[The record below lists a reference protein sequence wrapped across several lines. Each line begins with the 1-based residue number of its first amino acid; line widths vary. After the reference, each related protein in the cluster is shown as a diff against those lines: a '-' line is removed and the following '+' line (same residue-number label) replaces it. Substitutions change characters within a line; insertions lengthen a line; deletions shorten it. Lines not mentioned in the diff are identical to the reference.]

1 MENELILFETADKEI
16 KLTVPIKNNTV
27 WLNRKQLAELFG
39 RDVKTIGK
47 HINNA
52 LKEELDNSVV
62 ANFATTASDGKVY
75 QIEHYN
81 LDMIISIGY
90 RVKSNRGVEFRKWA
104 NSVLKQYIM
113 DAIEGNESGDKS
125 AQNIFSYKPIMGNI
139 LKYTVAEYK
148 DCSLEEIME
157 CIEGDTIQ
165 TGTALVEEDMAQT
178 IRGERTETNAT
189 GEPPA
194 TFDVLFRSLLPNSKE
209 NILVNLLNTAEADLI
224 EIIIVRLG
232 GENQDQKGLVDFLY
246 GLFSGNQEKV
256 LSYIPDSDKP
266 VRQKEVADMLSM
278 ISYAEENGIKKGEKK
293 GENRLGT
300 LMNIL
305 LKNKR
310 YSDAEKASEDEEYR
324 EELYKEY
331 KL

>member
-1 MENELILFETADKEI
+1 MESENPAFSA
-16 KLTVPIKNNTV
+16 
-27 WLNRKQLAELFG
+27 A
-39 RDVKTIGK
+39 
-47 HINNA
+47 A
-52 LKEELDNSVV
+52 LMVFPL
-62 ANFATTASDGKVY
+62 
-75 QIEHYN
+75 Q
-81 LDMIISIGY
+81 
-90 RVKSNRGVEFRKWA
+90 
-104 NSVLKQYIM
+104 
-113 DAIEGNESGDKS
+113 
-125 AQNIFSYKPIMGNI
+125 
-139 LKYTVAEYK
+139 
-148 DCSLEEIME
+148 
-157 CIEGDTIQ
+157 
-165 TGTALVEEDMAQT
+165 
-178 IRGERTETNAT
+178 
-189 GEPPA
+189 
-194 TFDVLFRSLLPNSKE
+194 RSSRLLSMWYF
-209 NILVNLLNTAEADLI
+209 NTAEADLI

-278 ISYAEENGIKKGEKK
+278 ISYAEENGEKK

-331 KL
+331 KI

>member
-1 MENELILFETADKEI
+1 MNGN
-16 KLTVPIKNNTV
+16 V
-27 WLNRKQLAELFG
+27 
-39 RDVKTIGK
+39 
-47 HINNA
+47 
-52 LKEELDNSVV
+52 
-62 ANFATTASDGKVY
+62 
-75 QIEHYN
+75 QIEQRP
-81 LDMIISIGY
+81 DIKI
-90 RVKSNRGVEFRKWA
+90 
-104 NSVLKQYIM
+104 
-113 DAIEGNESGDKS
+113 
-125 AQNIFSYKPIMGNI
+125 
-139 LKYTVAEYK
+139 
-148 DCSLEEIME
+148 
-157 CIEGDTIQ
+157 
-165 TGTALVEEDMAQT
+165 
-178 IRGERTETNAT
+178 
-189 GEPPA
+189 
-194 TFDVLFRSLLPNSKE
+194 
-209 NILVNLLNTAEADLI
+209 NTAEADLI

-278 ISYAEENGIKKGEKK
+278 ISYAEENGIKKGEKRGEKRGEKK

>member
-1 MENELILFETADKEI
+1 MN
-16 KLTVPIKNNTV
+16 
-27 WLNRKQLAELFG
+27 
-39 RDVKTIGK
+39 VKDSI
-47 HINNA
+47 
-52 LKEELDNSVV
+52 S
-62 ANFATTASDGKVY
+62 AT
-75 QIEHYN
+75 
-81 LDMIISIGY
+81 
-90 RVKSNRGVEFRKWA
+90 
-104 NSVLKQYIM
+104 M
-113 DAIEGNESGDKS
+113 DAIEGNESGDQS
-125 AQNIFSYKPIMGNI
+125 AKNIFSYKPIMGNI

-148 DCSLEEIME
+148 DCSLEEIMD

-165 TGTALVEEDMAQT
+165 TGTALVEEDMDQT

-278 ISYAEENGIKKGEKK
+278 ISYAEEKGEKK

-324 EELYKEY
+324 EKLYKEY

>member
-1 MENELILFETADKEI
+1 M
-16 KLTVPIKNNTV
+16 
-27 WLNRKQLAELFG
+27 
-39 RDVKTIGK
+39 DV
-47 HINNA
+47 INGN
-52 LKEELDNSVV
+52 V
-62 ANFATTASDGKVY
+62 
-75 QIEHYN
+75 QIEQRP
-81 LDMIISIGY
+81 DIKI
-90 RVKSNRGVEFRKWA
+90 
-104 NSVLKQYIM
+104 
-113 DAIEGNESGDKS
+113 
-125 AQNIFSYKPIMGNI
+125 
-139 LKYTVAEYK
+139 
-148 DCSLEEIME
+148 
-157 CIEGDTIQ
+157 
-165 TGTALVEEDMAQT
+165 
-178 IRGERTETNAT
+178 
-189 GEPPA
+189 
-194 TFDVLFRSLLPNSKE
+194 
-209 NILVNLLNTAEADLI
+209 NTAEADLI

-256 LSYIPDSDKP
+256 LSYIPDSYKP

-278 ISYAEENGIKKGEKK
+278 ISYAEENGIKKGEKRGEKK

>member
-1 MENELILFETADKEI
+1 MDIING
-16 KLTVPIKNNTV
+16 N
-27 WLNRKQLAELFG
+27 
-39 RDVKTIGK
+39 VK
-47 HINNA
+47 
-52 LKEELDNSVV
+52 
-62 ANFATTASDGKVY
+62 
-75 QIEHYN
+75 IE
-81 LDMIISIGY
+81 
-90 RVKSNRGVEFRKWA
+90 
-104 NSVLKQYIM
+104 Q
-113 DAIEGNESGDKS
+113 
-125 AQNIFSYKPIMGNI
+125 KPI
-139 LKYTVAEYK
+139 YYK
-148 DCSLEEIME
+148 N
-157 CIEGDTIQ
+157 EGFPKPDIK
-165 TGTALVEEDMAQT
+165 
-178 IRGERTETNAT
+178 I
-189 GEPPA
+189 
-194 TFDVLFRSLLPNSKE
+194 
-209 NILVNLLNTAEADLI
+209 NTAEADLI

-305 LKNKR
+305 LKNRR

>member
-1 MENELILFETADKEI
+1 M
-16 KLTVPIKNNTV
+16 
-27 WLNRKQLAELFG
+27 
-39 RDVKTIGK
+39 DV
-47 HINNA
+47 INGN
-52 LKEELDNSVV
+52 V
-62 ANFATTASDGKVY
+62 
-75 QIEHYN
+75 QIE
-81 LDMIISIGY
+81 
-90 RVKSNRGVEFRKWA
+90 
-104 NSVLKQYIM
+104 Q
-113 DAIEGNESGDKS
+113 
-125 AQNIFSYKPIMGNI
+125 KPDIKI
-139 LKYTVAEYK
+139 
-148 DCSLEEIME
+148 
-157 CIEGDTIQ
+157 
-165 TGTALVEEDMAQT
+165 
-178 IRGERTETNAT
+178 
-189 GEPPA
+189 
-194 TFDVLFRSLLPNSKE
+194 
-209 NILVNLLNTAEADLI
+209 NTTEADLI

-278 ISYAEENGIKKGEKK
+278 ISYAEENGIKKGEKRGEKRGEKK

>member
-1 MENELILFETADKEI
+1 
-16 KLTVPIKNNTV
+16 
-27 WLNRKQLAELFG
+27 
-39 RDVKTIGK
+39 
-47 HINNA
+47 
-52 LKEELDNSVV
+52 
-62 ANFATTASDGKVY
+62 
-75 QIEHYN
+75 
-81 LDMIISIGY
+81 
-90 RVKSNRGVEFRKWA
+90 
-104 NSVLKQYIM
+104 
-113 DAIEGNESGDKS
+113 
-125 AQNIFSYKPIMGNI
+125 
-139 LKYTVAEYK
+139 
-148 DCSLEEIME
+148 ME

-278 ISYAEENGIKKGEKK
+278 ISYAEENGEKK

>member
-1 MENELILFETADKEI
+1 MVFPL
-16 KLTVPIKNNTV
+16 
-27 WLNRKQLAELFG
+27 Q
-39 RDVKTIGK
+39 
-47 HINNA
+47 
-52 LKEELDNSVV
+52 
-62 ANFATTASDGKVY
+62 
-75 QIEHYN
+75 
-81 LDMIISIGY
+81 
-90 RVKSNRGVEFRKWA
+90 
-104 NSVLKQYIM
+104 
-113 DAIEGNESGDKS
+113 
-125 AQNIFSYKPIMGNI
+125 
-139 LKYTVAEYK
+139 
-148 DCSLEEIME
+148 
-157 CIEGDTIQ
+157 
-165 TGTALVEEDMAQT
+165 
-178 IRGERTETNAT
+178 
-189 GEPPA
+189 
-194 TFDVLFRSLLPNSKE
+194 RSSRLLSMRYF
-209 NILVNLLNTAEADLI
+209 NTAEADLI

-256 LSYIPDSDKP
+256 LSYIPDSDKT

-278 ISYAEENGIKKGEKK
+278 ISYAEENGIKKGEKRGEKK

>member
-1 MENELILFETADKEI
+1 M
-16 KLTVPIKNNTV
+16 P
-27 WLNRKQLAELFG
+27 WR
-39 RDVKTIGK
+39 
-47 HINNA
+47 
-52 LKEELDNSVV
+52 
-62 ANFATTASDGKVY
+62 
-75 QIEHYN
+75 
-81 LDMIISIGY
+81 
-90 RVKSNRGVEFRKWA
+90 
-104 NSVLKQYIM
+104 
-113 DAIEGNESGDKS
+113 
-125 AQNIFSYKPIMGNI
+125 
-139 LKYTVAEYK
+139 YTPKAAEYYI
-148 DCSLEEIME
+148 LL
-157 CIEGDTIQ
+157 Q
-165 TGTALVEEDMAQT
+165 N
-178 IRGERTETNAT
+178 TELQK
-189 GEPPA
+189 P
-194 TFDVLFRSLLPNSKE
+194 DIK
-209 NILVNLLNTAEADLI
+209 INTAEADLI

-278 ISYAEENGIKKGEKK
+278 ISYAEENGIKKGEKRGEKK

-305 LKNKR
+305 LKNKC

>member
-1 MENELILFETADKEI
+1 M
-16 KLTVPIKNNTV
+16 
-27 WLNRKQLAELFG
+27 
-39 RDVKTIGK
+39 DV
-47 HINNA
+47 INGN
-52 LKEELDNSVV
+52 V
-62 ANFATTASDGKVY
+62 
-75 QIEHYN
+75 QIEQRP
-81 LDMIISIGY
+81 DIKI
-90 RVKSNRGVEFRKWA
+90 
-104 NSVLKQYIM
+104 
-113 DAIEGNESGDKS
+113 
-125 AQNIFSYKPIMGNI
+125 
-139 LKYTVAEYK
+139 
-148 DCSLEEIME
+148 
-157 CIEGDTIQ
+157 
-165 TGTALVEEDMAQT
+165 
-178 IRGERTETNAT
+178 
-189 GEPPA
+189 
-194 TFDVLFRSLLPNSKE
+194 
-209 NILVNLLNTAEADLI
+209 NTAEADLI

-278 ISYAEENGIKKGEKK
+278 ISYAEENGIKKGEKRGEKRGEKK

-305 LKNKR
+305 LKHKR

>member
-1 MENELILFETADKEI
+1 M
-16 KLTVPIKNNTV
+16 
-27 WLNRKQLAELFG
+27 
-39 RDVKTIGK
+39 DV
-47 HINNA
+47 INWN
-52 LKEELDNSVV
+52 V
-62 ANFATTASDGKVY
+62 
-75 QIEHYN
+75 QIE
-81 LDMIISIGY
+81 
-90 RVKSNRGVEFRKWA
+90 
-104 NSVLKQYIM
+104 Q
-113 DAIEGNESGDKS
+113 
-125 AQNIFSYKPIMGNI
+125 KPDIKI
-139 LKYTVAEYK
+139 
-148 DCSLEEIME
+148 
-157 CIEGDTIQ
+157 
-165 TGTALVEEDMAQT
+165 
-178 IRGERTETNAT
+178 
-189 GEPPA
+189 
-194 TFDVLFRSLLPNSKE
+194 
-209 NILVNLLNTAEADLI
+209 NTAEADLI

-278 ISYAEENGIKKGEKK
+278 ISYAEENGIKKGEKRGEKK

-310 YSDAEKASEDEEYR
+310 YSDAEKASEDDEYR

>member
-1 MENELILFETADKEI
+1 MESENPAFSA
-16 KLTVPIKNNTV
+16 
-27 WLNRKQLAELFG
+27 A
-39 RDVKTIGK
+39 
-47 HINNA
+47 A
-52 LKEELDNSVV
+52 LMVFPL
-62 ANFATTASDGKVY
+62 
-75 QIEHYN
+75 Q
-81 LDMIISIGY
+81 
-90 RVKSNRGVEFRKWA
+90 
-104 NSVLKQYIM
+104 
-113 DAIEGNESGDKS
+113 
-125 AQNIFSYKPIMGNI
+125 
-139 LKYTVAEYK
+139 
-148 DCSLEEIME
+148 
-157 CIEGDTIQ
+157 
-165 TGTALVEEDMAQT
+165 
-178 IRGERTETNAT
+178 
-189 GEPPA
+189 
-194 TFDVLFRSLLPNSKE
+194 RSSRLLSMRYF
-209 NILVNLLNTAEADLI
+209 NTAEADLI

-278 ISYAEENGIKKGEKK
+278 ISYAEENGEKK